1 MIKKLKNII
10 SSEVSYKNRILGS
23 IVIAELLVISVF
35 TLWPVPDQ
43 DRTYQDIVFTD
54 SEAIID
60 EVQITTQKSSPPPP
74 PRPQVPIPVPN
85 DQVIE
90 EEVLTLEEIDIS
102 EYSDSMSV
110 VGLGR
115 VGDSDRVASNPQL
128 PPSIIRIVEPTLPEA
143 AKKADIKAEILVS
156 FLVDKQGQVEEATI
170 SQIRLY
176 EDGSDEYKIVDRI
189 NYGLTNA
196 TLEAALQWRFRPA
209 KNNGKVVK
217 SYTKHWFNY
226 GF

>member
-1 MIKKLKNII
+1 MIQKLKQII
-10 SSEVSYKNRILGS
+10 GSQVSYKNRILGS
-23 IVIAELLVISVF
+23 IVIAQLIMISVF

-43 DRTYQDIVFTD
+43 ERTYQDIVFTD
-54 SEAIID
+54 NEAIID

-85 DQVIE
+85 DQVVE
-90 EEVLTLEEIDIS
+90 EEILTLEDIDIS

-115 VGDSDRVASNPQL
+115 VGESDRIASNPQL
-128 PPSIIRIVEPTLPEA
+128 PPSIIRIVEPTLPEE
-143 AKKADIKAEILVS
+143 AKEAGIKAEILVS
-156 FLVDKQGQVEEATI
+156 FLVDKKGQVEEATI

-176 EDGSDEYKIVDRI
+176 GEDDDSFKVVDRVG
-189 NYGLTNA
+189 YGLTEA

-209 KNNGKVVK
+209 KDQGEVVK

>member
-1 MIKKLKNII
+1 MINKLKDII
-10 SSEVSYKNRILGS
+10 SSEVSYKNRILAS
-23 IVIAELLVISVF
+23 IVVAELLVISVF

-43 DRTYQDIVFTD
+43 DRTFQDIVFTD

-74 PRPQVPIPVPN
+74 PRPQVPVPVPN

-90 EEVLTLEEIDIS
+90 EEILTLEDIDIS

-110 VGLGR
+110 VGLGK
-115 VGDSDRVASNPQL
+115 VGDSDRIASNPQL
-128 PPSIIRIVEPTLPEA
+128 PPSIIRIVEPTLPDA
-143 AKKADIKAEILVS
+143 AKEAGIKADILVS

-170 SQIRLY
+170 SQIKLY
-176 EDGSDEYKIVDRI
+176 DKDSEEYKIVDRI
-189 NYGLTNA
+189 GYGLTNA

-209 KNNGKVVK
+209 RDQGEVVK
-217 SYTKHWFNY
+217 SYTKHWFNF